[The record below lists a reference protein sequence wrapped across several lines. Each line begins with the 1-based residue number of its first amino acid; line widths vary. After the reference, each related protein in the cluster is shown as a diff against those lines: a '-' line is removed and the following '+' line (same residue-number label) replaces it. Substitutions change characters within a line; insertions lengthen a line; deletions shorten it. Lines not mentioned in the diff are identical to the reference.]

1 MGQVRYTTEVQ
12 AAGDA
17 VLTVSGEV
25 DLDTAPALR
34 EQLVDLFQQGDRR
47 IVLDMAQVEFLDST
61 GLGVLVAALKR
72 FRSAGGDIVLRD
84 ISPREQRLFEL
95 TGLTRIFTIE
105 A

>member
-1 MGQVRYTTEVQ
+1 MGEVQFTTEVR
-12 AAGDA
+12 AVGDA
-17 VLTVSGEV
+17 VLTVTGEV

-34 EQLVDLFQQGDRR
+34 EQLVELFQQGDRR

-84 ISPREQRLFEL
+84 LHPRERRLFEL
-95 TGLTRIFTIE
+95 TGLSRVFTIE
-105 A
+105 S